1 MQKKAK
7 EKTKTEQTTNQM
19 VSRVSSQL
27 LNHHGDPSER
37 LLDCLHL
44 LCPDRGDL
52 RKIEEAAYVE
62 GYAEE

>member
-1 MQKKAK
+1 
-7 EKTKTEQTTNQM
+7 M

-27 LNHHGDPSER
+27 LNHHGDLSER
-37 LLDCLHL
+37 LLDCLRL

-62 GYAEE
+62 GHADEWAFICL